1 MNTIHS
7 ENLGACEICGNCL
20 EERHPWYYCANENDS
35 FGDIQYPE
43 DCDDYVELDDD
54 EDEYEDDDDFDPN
67 EPVECPVCG
76 NDAFWEG
83 SNYECEQCG
92 WCGLLDDD

>member
-1 MNTIHS
+1 MNTIHC

-20 EERHPWYYCANENDS
+20 EEIHPWYYCANENDC

>member
-1 MNTIHS
+1 MNTIHC

-20 EERHPWYYCANENDS
+20 EERHPWYYCANKNDC

>member
-1 MNTIHS
+1 MNTIHC

-20 EERHPWYYCANENDS
+20 EERHAWYYCANENDC

-83 SNYECEQCG
+83 SNYECEQ
-92 WCGLLDDD
+92 WRV

>member
-1 MNTIHS
+1 MNTIHC

-20 EERHPWYYCANENDS
+20 EERHPWYYCANENDC

-54 EDEYEDDDDFDPN
+54 EDEYEDNDDFDPN

>member
-7 ENLGACEICGNCL
+7 ESVGACEICGNCL
-20 EERHPWYYCANENDS
+20 EERHPGYYCANENDC

>member
-1 MNTIHS
+1 MNTIHC

-20 EERHPWYYCANENDS
+20 EERHAWYYCANENDC

>member
-20 EERHPWYYCANENDS
+20 EKRHPWYYCANENDC